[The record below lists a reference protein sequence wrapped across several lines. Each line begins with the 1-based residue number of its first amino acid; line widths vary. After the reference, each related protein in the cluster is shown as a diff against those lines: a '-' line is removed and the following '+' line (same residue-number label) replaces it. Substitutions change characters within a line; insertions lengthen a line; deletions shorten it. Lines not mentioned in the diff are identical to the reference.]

1 MKVDSKGVQK
11 ALKQIP
17 KKQRSY
23 LFDAVRKSVNEG
35 ARLMRA
41 MAPSG
46 ETAKMVNTKSERTQF
61 GIRASVEAA
70 PKNIPDQVKVLSIE
84 FGRSNSGVRRQ
95 PDIDGEAY
103 RGTTDGFPYVRR
115 TQAMLGKKHK
125 GRITRAMNKAAKEV
139 GLK

>member
-1 MKVDSKGVQK
+1 MRVDSKGVQK

-35 ARLMRA
+35 ARLMRT
-41 MAPSG
+41 MAPG
-46 ETAKMVNTKSERTQF
+46 DETAKMVNTKSERYKY

-103 RGTTDGFPYVRR
+103 RGTTDAFPYVRR
-115 TQAMLGKKHK
+115 TQAMLAKKHK

>member
-1 MKVDSKGVQK
+1 MKVDSKKVQQ

-17 KKQRSY
+17 KTQRSY
-23 LFDAVRKSVNEG
+23 LFKAVRKSQQE
-35 ARLMRA
+35 AERLMKT

-46 ETAKMVNTKSERTQF
+46 SFASMIYTQAERTQY

-70 PKNIPDQVKVLSIE
+70 PSNIPDQVKVLSVE

-95 PDIDGEAY
+95 PDIDGEAD
-103 RGTTDGFPYVRR
+103 RGTTDAFPYVRR
-115 TQAMLGKKHK
+115 TAAIIARKHK

-139 GLK
+139 GFK